1 MTSAR
6 NASLR
11 AAVRRTLS
19 ERVGRLQRSKTSE
32 EPVRAEPPAEEAADP
47 RLDELRIR
55 VERLESELEGLQDAM
70 HREGVRQSKR
80 IDELVKA
87 IQPGA
92 MARTLSEDARRRG
105 I

>member
-19 ERVGRLQRSKTSE
+19 ERVGRLQRSKASE
-32 EPVRAEPPAEEAADP
+32 EPERPEPPAAEADP
-47 RLDELRIR
+47 RLEELRIR